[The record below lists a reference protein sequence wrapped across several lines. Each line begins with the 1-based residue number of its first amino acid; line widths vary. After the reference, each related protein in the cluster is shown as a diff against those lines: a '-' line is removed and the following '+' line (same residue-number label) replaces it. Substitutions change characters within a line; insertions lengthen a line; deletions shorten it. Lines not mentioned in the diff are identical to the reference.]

1 MYHNIL
7 VPISFD
13 TERNAQGAL
22 DVAQKLLAEGGTI
35 RLLHVIEAIPDYV
48 TRQMPQDYLE
58 AAKAET
64 TQQLEALAA
73 KVPGGVAT
81 VIHGHSG
88 RSIIDYA
95 QSHDTDLVIIASH
108 RPGMQNL
115 LLGST
120 ATQVVRHVKCAVHV
134 LR

>member
-1 MYHNIL
+1 MYKNIL

-13 TERNAQGAL
+13 TERNADGAL
-22 DVAQKLLAEGGTI
+22 DVARKLVSEGGTI
-35 RLLHVIEAIPDYV
+35 RLLHVVEVIPAYAMHHV
-48 TRQMPQDYLE
+48 PQE
-58 AAKAET
+58 HIKAAEERIA
-64 TQQLEALAA
+64 QQLQELAA
-73 KVPGGVAT
+73 TVPGGAAS

-95 QSHDTDLVIIASH
+95 DAHGTDLVIIASH

>member
-1 MYHNIL
+1 MYRNIL

-13 TERNAQGAL
+13 TERDTQGAL
-22 DVAQKLLAEGGTI
+22 DVARALVAEGGSV
-35 RLLHVIEAIPDYV
+35 RLLHILESIPAYVETQIPPAVLQEAEQSAQARLD
-48 TRQMPQDYLE
+48 
-58 AAKAET
+58 
-64 TQQLEALAA
+64 ALAA
-73 KVPGGVAT
+73 TVPGGSAQ

-88 RSIIDYA
+88 RTIIDYVA
-95 QSHDTDLVIIASH
+95 ANGTDLVIIASH

-120 ATQVVRHVKCAVHV
+120 ATQVVRHVACAVHV

>member
-13 TERNAQGAL
+13 TERDSHGAL
-22 DVAQKLLAEGGTI
+22 DVAQRLLAPGGTI
-35 RLLHVIEAIPDYV
+35 CLLHVIEAIPEYV
-48 TRQMPQDYLE
+48 KHQVPHSYLE
-58 AAKAET
+58 EAEAKT
-64 TQQLEALAA
+64 TGQLQALAA
-73 KVPGGVAT
+73 KVTGGLAV
-81 VIHGHSG
+81 VVHGHSG
-88 RSIIDYA
+88 RTIIDYA
-95 QSHDTDLVIIASH
+95 DSHAADLVIVASH